1 MILYYI
7 LLYHYYIIQVMFYCL
22 GIICGLGRSVT
33 ISCLLGVASDLCTT
47 SQLPLLFGLKL
58 LLKGIG
64 GMTLL
69 PLACKLHSYLFNLI
83 YYVSVTTENLH

>member
-1 MILYYI
+1 MNMDYHIILF
-7 LLYHYYIIQVMFYCL
+7 IIQEMFYGL
-22 GIICGLGRSVT
+22 GILCGLGRSVT

-64 GMTLL
+64 GITLL
-69 PLACKLHSYLFNLI
+69 PLACKCKNQLFHL
-83 YYVSVTTENLH
+83 LC